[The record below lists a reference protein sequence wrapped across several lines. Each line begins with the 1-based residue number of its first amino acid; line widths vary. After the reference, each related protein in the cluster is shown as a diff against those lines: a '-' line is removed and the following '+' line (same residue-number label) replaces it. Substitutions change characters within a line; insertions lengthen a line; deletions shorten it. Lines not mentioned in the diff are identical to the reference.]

1 MVNTT
6 DYPQP
11 LILID
16 RGADW
21 EGLQGRVVHWAEV
34 EVPQGHDSVPRL
46 VENQAQ
52 VLRQEYLAWVHDLG
66 EHRLKGR
73 TVKEHLHLGAG
84 ASYWWMTLV
93 AAKDPSKG
101 PAIYTVFKLRA
112 LERLYLASGCRGII
126 LRSGDPRLHQVL
138 SAWCARLGHLYRWDR
153 SSGPG
158 TSGRL
163 QQLLRF
169 FPHFIKGI
177 ASLVH
182 RLWTRRRSLFGAKP
196 LPGPGPQMAVFTYF
210 PNIDHDQAARGVFRS
225 RYWGKLH
232 DLLEEGPW
240 QVNWVWIYGPEGGC
254 SIPDTLGWRDKFNS
268 AAQGRARHYLL
279 EEFLTP
285 GAIFRANLLF
295 LRLFWKNLQLKSI
308 RRAFHFPGSALN
320 FWPILADDWR
330 AALTGSPAIHNCL
343 AWEIL
348 RSLVKTLP
356 RQEMGLYLW
365 ENQLWE
371 RALIFA
377 WEKSGHGKL
386 LGFQHS
392 TLRFLD
398 LRFFEDPRS
407 YGLGEAAPPIPQ
419 TLVVNGAGALKLMQ
433 EVGYP
438 NPKMT
443 VAEAVRYLYLQKLA
457 PGERLSVIN
466 EKISDNNSLLVVT
479 GYLPDETAAQLRL
492 LSQAASRCGLNGY
505 ERILVKPHPDCPV
518 NAILQKEAPDLKVE
532 IVQEPLNSLWP
543 KAKLVFVANSTSA
556 AIEAALLGLPVLVH
570 VVEDSFNFSPLLGQP
585 GVKHVVTADDLIQG
599 LASPSPA
606 PVSPDYFCL
615 EEKLPRWRSLLKD

>member
-1 MVNTT
+1 MDEATCS
-6 DYPQP
+6 PGP
-11 LILID
+11 LVLLD
-16 RGADW
+16 RGANFT
-21 EGLQGRVVHWAEV
+21 GNAGRVVHWAEV
-34 EVPQGHDSVPRL
+34 EVPQGHDSVPLL

-73 TVKEHLHLGAG
+73 TVKEHLRLGAG

-93 AAKDPSKG
+93 AAKDPSKA

-112 LERLYLASGCRGII
+112 LERLYLTSGCRGII

-138 SAWCARLGHLYRWDR
+138 SDWCARLGHPYRWDR
-153 SSGPG
+153 SAGPG
-158 TSGRL
+158 TLVGLKQSLRL
-163 QQLLRF
+163 L
-169 FPHFIKGI
+169 PNPIKGI

-182 RLWTRRRSLFGAKP
+182 QLWTRRRSLFGAKP
-196 LPGPGPQMAVFTYF
+196 LQGPGPQMAVFTYF

-225 RYWGKLH
+225 RYWGKLQ
-232 DLLEEGPW
+232 DLLEQGPW
-240 QVNWVWIYGPEGGC
+240 QVNWVWIYGPGGGC
-254 SIPDTLGWRDKFNS
+254 SFPETLGWRDTFNR

-285 GAIFRANLLF
+285 GAIFRANFLF
-295 LRLFWKNLQLKSI
+295 LRLFWKNLKLKSI
-308 RRAFHFPGSALN
+308 RQAFHFPGSALN

-343 AWEIL
+343 AWETF
-348 RSLVKTLP
+348 RSLVKILP
-356 RQEMGLYLW
+356 QQEMGLYLW

-386 LGFQHS
+386 LGFQHA

-398 LRFFEDPRS
+398 LRFYEDPRS
-407 YGLGEAAPPIPQ
+407 YGLRDDAPPIPQ

-438 NPKMT
+438 NPKMR

-457 PGERLSVIN
+457 PGERLSAVN
-466 EKISDNNSLLVVT
+466 EKANGNSLLVVT

-492 LSQAASRCGLNGY
+492 LSQAVSRCGLNGY
-505 ERILVKPHPDCPV
+505 ERILVKPHPYCPV
-518 NAILQKEAPDLKVE
+518 APILQKEAPDLEVE
-532 IVQEPLNSLWP
+532 IVQEPLNLLWP
-543 KAKLVFVANSTSA
+543 KAKLVFAANSTSA
-556 AIEAALLGLPVLVH
+556 SLEAALQNLPILVH
-570 VVEDSFNFSPLLGQP
+570 VVEDSINFSPLLGQP
-585 GVKHVVTADDLIQG
+585 GVRHVGTVYELCEG
-599 LASPSPA
+599 LNSPTPA
-606 PVSPDYFCL
+606 AISPDYFCL
-615 EEKLPRWRSLLKD
+615 EERLARWQSLLKM